1 MADVNTP
8 TSDTSSVKDILLSKN
23 VWIGM
28 ILGIILII
36 ISAVFKLDWSL
47 ALAIVITIVFI
58 CIEFTDYILA
68 PVIVGILTL
77 VSYFIFIGVNTR
89 TIPNDDDQQNPSGE
103 TIADKTHRAKEK
115 LDELHAKLLNKI
127 QASNTAAQSTI
138 SEFITKVTNVANAV
152 NSKTTNDIRSY
163 LITEITAI
171 QRLLEAYNIQSG
183 ETMSTTNECLKDLP
197 ALYNVQKSV
206 LDGGLLITELKPIME
221 NAIITPLRKN
231 VKPSED
237 IKTQLSELVIYVKDA
252 TIDARTTD
260 TNLTTVKTKVATN
273 MNAHI
278 STLNAYKSTL
288 ANTSAAIQ
296 KCVDLVGVAAKDPVL
311 NENVGDPEY
320 AGKDKKGSSSSSDNV
335 DNITMGGKKSL
346 DIVSTFT
353 VSIGIIIVIV
363 TTISNLLKNM
373 IKQEVKTQKGAEEA
387 KKIDAYT
394 NEEWD
399 KYFNSADAIGSGFI
413 KQIFSVFAKFS
424 KWNGSIMMLL
434 AVLWTLTSYM
444 YFTTT
449 TTVQNLIQNIFPVYL
464 IQQTNNVATVFYFG
478 IIFLLFLALVVFLPF
493 LQKFDPTIKSNFT
506 DFIRSIQIWQWEG
519 PTGFGTNRK
528 SEFANDNI
536 FKVIFRGVLNVIWAV
551 LWFIINVVKFVGI
564 GLIWLITW
572 PIHKVFTIIYDWMY
586 NNNTNTNNTNNTT
599 NNNTNNK
606 NGQQKGGNTAASSSP
621 NYTVKEVFDK
631 LMKDI
636 TNITK
641 SYIPTKENKTQWW
654 SVNKMSVFSD
664 TNGGENDGK
673 NDGKNGNK
681 QDNSDKSFDPND
693 SVGFMKK
700 MLDMLGVFGLLL
712 FAVCVIS
719 VGIFSLMESGYAN
732 IAMTIV
738 GGIVGIIALT
748 IMVMFI
754 KRKVDEDKS
763 GIFAD
768 MDKPA
773 AKEDGTGKLLLKLLW
788 SVIKYI
794 PCLLIGAL
802 DSLKTEWQLTTGPI
816 WILLCLEILLI
827 ALIFIMPYVANK
839 ITESG
844 SKPVLPGVKP
854 LDSEYKVS
862 SLDES
867 GVFIF
872 HNSPVSDKNNT
883 QMKKRYSYS
892 FSSWFYLHG
901 TASKDKFVS
910 VLDVG
915 GVPKIEYNNAT
926 NNLRFTVNMDR
937 ITADG
942 ANKITENRVIY
953 ETNPIPN
960 KKVYSKDSNGNQRI
974 VDINGNFGYIDK
986 NTNEIKSDNP
996 KTPVLRDESQY
1007 RLITTLDEEVMSGAF
1022 KPALYIPMQKW
1033 FNVVVNYDG
1042 TTMDIF
1048 INGELVSSSRNIIP
1062 NIRSNA
1068 IITGAP
1074 KGVKGEICNVAFYNK
1089 VLKGDEIKWLYATFK
1104 SMDPPSFHVDTTE
1117 QKILEGPKIKYS

>member
-8 TSDTSSVKDILLSKN
+8 TSDTSSVKDILLSQN
-23 VWIGM
+23 VWFGI
-28 ILGIILII
+28 ILGILCIIL
-36 ISAVFKLDWSL
+36 SAAFKLDWSL
-47 ALAIVITIVFI
+47 ALAIVTTIVFI
-58 CIEFTDYILA
+58 CLEFTDYVLA
-68 PVIVGILTL
+68 PMVVGILTM

-89 TIPNDDDQQNPSGE
+89 IIRPTPKDDDQSGE
-103 TIADKTHRAKEK
+103 TLADKTHRAKEK
-115 LDELHAKLLNKI
+115 LDELHTKLLNKI
-127 QASNTAAQSTI
+127 QTSNTAAQSTI
-138 SEFITKVTNVANAV
+138 SEFITKVNNVANAV
-152 NSKTTNDIRSY
+152 NSKTTNDIRTY
-163 LITEITAI
+163 LITEINAI

-183 ETMSTTNECLKDLP
+183 ETMATTNECLKDLP

-206 LDGGLLITELKPIME
+206 VDGGLLITELKPIME

-231 VKPSED
+231 VNPSED
-237 IKTQLSELVIYVKDA
+237 IKTQLSELLIYVKDA

-260 TNLTTVKTKVATN
+260 TTLTTVKTKVATN

-288 ANTSAAIQ
+288 VNTSAAIQ

-311 NENVGDPEY
+311 NETVSDPEN
-320 AGKDKKGSSSSSDNV
+320 AGKDKKSSSSSSDLV
-335 DNITMGGKKSL
+335 DNITIGGKKSL

-353 VSIGIIIVIV
+353 VSIGLVIVFV

-373 IKQEVKTQKGAEEA
+373 IKQEFVKNNNKEEA

-394 NEEWD
+394 SEQWD
-399 KYFNSADAIGSGFI
+399 KYFAGPPNPIIG
-413 KQIFSVFAKFS
+413 KEFSFLAKFS

-449 TTVQNLIQNIFPVYL
+449 TTVQNIIQNIFSVSL
-464 IQQTNNVATVFYFG
+464 IQQTNNIATVFYFG
-478 IIFLLFLALVVFLPF
+478 IIFLLFLALVIFLPF
-493 LQKFDPTIKSNFT
+493 LQKFDPTIKSNFM
-506 DFIRSIQIWQWEG
+506 DFIRSIQTWQWEG
-519 PTGFGTNRK
+519 PFGFGSDRK
-528 SEFANDNI
+528 PPFKDDNI
-536 FKVIFRGVLNVIWAV
+536 FKVILRGVLNVIWAF
-551 LWFIINVVKFVGI
+551 LWSIINIVKFVGI

-586 NNNTNTNNTNNTT
+586 NNN
-599 NNNTNNK
+599 
-606 NGQQKGGNTAASSSP
+606 NGQKGGGGGKKSGGQKGGNTGDTA
-621 NYTVKEVFDK
+621 KQVFDK
-631 LMKDI
+631 LMTDI
-636 TNITK
+636 TNLVK
-641 SYIPTKENKTQWW
+641 SYIPIKEKTTQWW
-654 SVNKMSVFSD
+654 PRNKMSLFSE
-664 TNGGENDGK
+664 TNGNNQENQEK
-673 NDGKNGNK
+673 PEN
-681 QDNSDKSFDPND
+681 QDNSEKPFDPTD

-700 MLDMLGVFGLLL
+700 MLDMLGVIGLLL

-719 VGIFSLMESGYAN
+719 LPIFLLMDSGYAD
-732 IAMTIV
+732 IVFTIV

-748 IMVMFI
+748 ILVMFI

-763 GIFAD
+763 GFFAD

-773 AKEDGTGKLLLKLLW
+773 AKEDGTGKLCLKLLW

-794 PCLLIGAL
+794 PCVLIDAL
-802 DSLKTEWQLTTGPI
+802 ESLKREWQITTPPI
-816 WILLCLEILLI
+816 WILLGLEILLI

-839 ITESG
+839 LTESG

-854 LDSEYKVS
+854 LDSSYKVS

-872 HNSPVSDKNNT
+872 HNSPVSDKNNK

-910 VLDVG
+910 ILDIG
-915 GVPKIEYNNAT
+915 GVPRIEYNNAT

-996 KTPVLRDESQY
+996 KTPVLRDKSQY
-1007 RLITTLDEEVMSGAF
+1007 RLITTVDEEVMSGAF
-1022 KPALYIPMQKW
+1022 KPSLYIPMQKW

-1062 NIRSNA
+1062 NIRSHA

-1074 KGVKGEICNVAFYNK
+1074 SGVKGEICNVVFYNK
-1089 VLKGDEIKWLYATFK
+1089 VLKGDDIKWLYATFK
-1104 SMDPPSFHVDTTE
+1104 SMDPPTFHVDTTE
-1117 QKILEGPKIKYS
+1117 EKMQEVPKVKYS